1 MLQDHHDTSLSVL
14 RHQLAPDE
22 MEAKGAD
29 APMAIGGPALQLSDT
44 GDFFSKASFGNA
56 FDRERNFNFLKGA
69 ALPGANLRLLLRYL
83 GRFQVLAAA
92 PPL

>member
-29 APMAIGGPALQLSDT
+29 APMAIWGPALQLSDT
-44 GDFFSKASFGNA
+44 GDFFSK
-56 FDRERNFNFLKGA
+56 R
-69 ALPGANLRLLLRYL
+69 
-83 GRFQVLAAA
+83 
-92 PPL
+92 PLEMPLIARRTSIF